1 MSIEERAERK
11 LAAGEWL
18 STGEA
23 AKLLGIDKTTVIRM
37 ADRDEINAK
46 KKTGVGRY
54 WLIDPAAVAA
64 LRSAPEDGQTPSA
77 S

>member
-1 MSIEERAERK
+1 VSIEERAEQK

-23 AKLLGIDKTTVIRM
+23 AKLLKVDKGTVIRM
-37 ADRDEINAK
+37 ADRGEINAK

-54 WLIDPAAVAA
+54 WLIDPAAV
-64 LRSAPEDGQTPSA
+64 RERRGEDDQAPSA
-77 S
+77 T